1 MTTPSALLLWLLLSA
16 IVTLLVF
23 WLTNRMPVDDRS
35 PGSKQDNIC
44 LSCGRVISGS
54 EPAICSVCAEFA
66 TEVSFPVLVRQVVR
80 DRVLIH
86 PSDLR
91 D

>member
-1 MTTPSALLLWLLLSA
+1 MTTISALLLWFSISI
-16 IVTLLVF
+16 IVTILVL
-23 WLTNRMPVDDRS
+23 WLTNRMPADDRS

-44 LSCGRVISGS
+44 LSCGRVISGN

-86 PSDLR
+86 PSDLL